1 MICYKT
7 IGSAFA
13 MLCFCMRLSLF
24 AQAPV
29 IIPKNQP
36 IVLKLDAGGNYTIN
50 SSGDHP
56 AYVTDLAT
64 VTNTTDSTTKFRFT
78 PNTFDCSTTGPQTV
92 TIAAATN
99 GVSTPPNPDAIR
111 ITDLTAL
118 CFDPAGNLYFG
129 GASTLMIRKITPDGT
144 VSIFAGGPPG
154 IGADVFRGTAGT
166 VGRIPP
172 GGMVCDDAGNVFF
185 SDVDASKVKKISP
198 DGTVT
203 DINKLILNPG
213 ALTIDKQHN
222 IYVVTNTD
230 NVVYK
235 ITADGVLQ
243 RLAGTIDGDLD
254 GPGKLARFHFIYSI
268 AADDAGYVYVG
279 IVEFKLGD
287 KVKIKR
293 IAPDGTVSTYFDPGK
308 LYYPESINDPVN
320 AFYIGPT
327 GLKFDRAGN
336 LFIGDGGMIK
346 ILDKYGKA
354 RTFVGHPSLDYVDGT
369 GAKASFGQVC
379 AIDMDPCGNLF
390 VVDQVYNRIRKV
402 TLGTVVSTVAGG
414 GANQLT
420 GNIGSS
426 TCQQS
431 AAVIPVNVQST
442 PAFTSAYNDIILQ
455 DCANLANY
463 VIKASVTDN
472 CPDSQI
478 KITQTPAPNSPI
490 YNNVPVQVTLTAVD
504 KTGGVATAS
513 FMATAKYSAAPP
525 GRSVSV
531 STPSLKVCAG
541 NPVTFT
547 ADVINGDPGTSFQWL
562 VNDVPTGPN
571 DFKFTTSNLKDGD
584 MVNCAVTT
592 GNGCGIPNLGL
603 DLKMNVNQVPAIT
616 LNPKEEIL
624 SGNSVNLTPVVIGN
638 IATYTWTPSAG
649 LSDPASAAPVASPE
663 VTTTYKLNVVSVDGC
678 ATESEVTVKVIPHI
692 VIPNTFTPNGDG
704 INDLWSIKY
713 LDGYTT
719 GTVTVYNRN
728 GAIVFQ
734 SKGYPKAWDGTFNGK
749 PVPTGVYYYVIDLK
763 DGSPLRSGDVSILR

>member
-1 MICYKT
+1 M
-7 IGSAFA
+7 

-29 IIPKNQP
+29 ITKKNQP
-36 IVLKLDAGGNYTIN
+36 IVLKLDASGKYTVN

-64 VTNTTDSTTKFRFT
+64 VTNTTDSTTKFRFS
-78 PNTFDCSTTGPQTV
+78 PETFDCSTTGPQTV
-92 TIAAATN
+92 TISAATN
-99 GVSTPPNPDAIR
+99 GSSTPPHPDAIR

-129 GASTLMIRKITPDGT
+129 CASTLMIRKITPDGT

-154 IGADVFRGTAGT
+154 TGANVFTGTAGT
-166 VGRIPP
+166 VGRMPP
-172 GGMVCDDAGNVFF
+172 GGMVCDDQGNIFF

-203 DINKLILNPG
+203 EINKLILNPG

-230 NVVYK
+230 NVIYK
-235 ITADGVLQ
+235 ITAAGELQ
-243 RLAGTIDGDLD
+243 RFAGTTDGDVD
-254 GPGKLARFHFIYSI
+254 GPGKIARFHYMYSI
-268 AADDAGYVYVG
+268 TAGDDGYVYVG
-279 IVEFKLGD
+279 ILEFKLTD

-293 IAPDGTVSTYFDPGK
+293 IAPDGTVSTFFNPGK
-308 LYYPESINDPVN
+308 LYYPESITDPVN

-327 GLKFDRAGN
+327 ALKFDRAGN

-354 RTFVGHPSLDYVDGT
+354 RTFAGHADLGFADGVGPQAL
-369 GAKASFGQVC
+369 FGQVC
-379 AIDMDPCGNLF
+379 AIDMDPCGNLY
-390 VVDQVYNRIRKV
+390 VVDQVNNYIRKV
-402 TLGTVVSTVAGG
+402 TLGAAVSTIAGG

-431 AAVIPVNVQST
+431 DAVIPVNVQST
-442 PAFTSAYNDIILQ
+442 PAFTSAYGDVTLQ

-463 VIKASVTDN
+463 AVKASVTDN

-478 KITQTPAPNSPI
+478 KVTQTPAPNSPI
-490 YNNVPVQVTLTAVD
+490 FNNVPVQVTLTAID

-562 VNDVPTGPN
+562 VNGAATGPN
-571 DFKFTTSNLKDGD
+571 SFKFTTNDLKDGD

-603 DLKMNVNQVPAIT
+603 DLQMNVSPVPTIT

-624 SGNSVNLTPVVIGN
+624 SGNSVSLTPVITGN
-638 IATYTWTPSAG
+638 ISTYTWTPSAG
-649 LSDPASAAPVASPE
+649 LNDPSSASPVASPE
-663 VTTTYKLNVVSVDGC
+663 VTTTYKLTVVSVDGC
-678 ATESEVTVKVIPHI
+678 DAESEATVKVIPHI

-704 INDLWSIKY
+704 INDLWTIKY
-713 LDGYTT
+713 LDSYAA
-719 GTVTVYNRN
+719 GTVKIYNRN
-728 GAIVFQ
+728 GGLVFQ
-734 SKGYPKAWDGTFNGK
+734 SKGYSKAWNGTFNGR
-749 PVPTGVYYYVIDLK
+749 PLPTGVYYYVIDLR
-763 DGSPLRSGDVSILR
+763 DGSPVRSGEVSILR